1 MAKTFSRGFFRLLQ
15 RVQHIGNRLWRP
27 VTMGVRALV
36 LDDDNLIFLVRHSYV
51 PGWHMP
57 GGGVEPGET
66 ALASLAR
73 ELEEEGNIEMT
84 GPAELLG
91 LYFNDKGSDRDH
103 VAVYVVRQFR
113 QSGPRKPDWEIVE
126 SGFFSL
132 DALPEG
138 TTRAT
143 LSRLAELEGKTAKSD
158 RW

>member
-1 MAKTFSRGFFRLLQ
+1 
-15 RVQHIGNRLWRP
+15 
-27 VTMGVRALV
+27 MGVRAVV
-36 LDDDNLIFLVRHSYV
+36 LDGDNRIFLVRHSYV
-51 PGWHMP
+51 PGWHLP

-66 ALASLAR
+66 ALVSLGR

-103 VAVYVVRQFR
+103 VAVYVVRQFH

-126 SGFFSL
+126 SGFYAL

-143 LSRLAELEGKTAKSD
+143 LSRLAELEGKAAKSD

>member
-1 MAKTFSRGFFRLLQ
+1 
-15 RVQHIGNRLWRP
+15 
-27 VTMGVRALV
+27 MGVRAVV
-36 LDDDNLIFLVRHSYV
+36 LDGDNRIFLVRHSYV
-51 PGWHMP
+51 PGWHLP

-66 ALASLAR
+66 ALASLGR

-103 VAVYVVRQFR
+103 VAVYVVRQFH

-126 SGFFSL
+126 SGFYPL

-143 LSRLAELEGKTAKSD
+143 LSRLAELAGKAAKSD
-158 RW
+158 HW